1 MNPVILLALLPWAGL
16 LYFAHFNWCRSV
28 AWPRVQGRVIGHQP
42 SGADRP
48 NDLLVVQAR
57 VNGGQ
62 FVEANVALE
71 DAMSLASFPIG
82 SACDLVM
89 NPREPRMLSFPRRR
103 SALVWSVAIAVLYPV
118 LLFGLVAAVRH

>member
-16 LYFAHFNWCRSV
+16 VYLAYVNWCRCV

-57 VNGGQ
+57 VDGGQ
-62 FVEANVALE
+62 SIEANIALE
-71 DAMSLASFPIG
+71 DTMSLASFPIG
-82 SACDLVM
+82 SACDLAM
-89 NPREPRMLSFPRRR
+89 NPREPRKFSFPRRR
-103 SALVWSVAIAVLYPV
+103 SALVWSVTVAILYPV
-118 LLFGLVAAVRH
+118 LVFGLAAALRH